1 VIKRLRRAVK
11 VFFAKLFER
20 PSRCYGCGEEGPTV
34 LGRVYDY
41 DGYDYY
47 PVQAM
52 LCVDCDRVTREK
64 GPDA

>member
-1 VIKRLRRAVK
+1 MIKRLRRAARAFLK
-11 VFFAKLFER
+11 KLFEK
-20 PSRCYGCGEEGPTV
+20 PSYCYRCGDEGKTV

-52 LCVDCDRVTREK
+52 LCVDCDKATKEK
-64 GPDA
+64 GHHA